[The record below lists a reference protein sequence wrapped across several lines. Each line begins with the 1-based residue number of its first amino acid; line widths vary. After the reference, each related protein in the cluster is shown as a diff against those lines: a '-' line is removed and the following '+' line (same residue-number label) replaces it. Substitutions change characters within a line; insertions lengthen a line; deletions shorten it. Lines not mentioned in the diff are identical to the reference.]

1 MFIYLVRHGKDDD
14 TVRGGWSQ
22 CALTTEG
29 MHQVAAL
36 TDYIGVNANLLKIRH
51 IYSSDLP
58 RALQTAQPIADKLG
72 LKIVYT
78 PQFREVNNGVLAGM
92 KNDVALLKYPN
103 LFWNQL
109 DWDQCYPEGESPKE
123 FYERI
128 HNAWLEFSKRIALS
142 NENVVLVTHGGV
154 INVIRAIIEYRKYNN
169 REKHK
174 SVNYTEFIKLSYEN
188 DKWHEV
194 Q

>member
-58 RALQTAQPIADKLG
+58 RAFQTAQPISDKLG
-72 LKIVYT
+72 LEIVYT

-154 INVIRAIIEYRKYNN
+154 INVIRAIIEDRKYNN